1 MNRTLYASAARS
13 ASALT
18 LPDDGVFSI
27 SATKMSAAIS
37 PVVLLLMDSPSLV
50 GSGVEI
56 ASYREGGILLCAREG
71 RGGLGGHV

>member
-37 PVVLLLMDSPSLV
+37 PVVLLVMDSPSLV

-56 ASYREGGILLCAREG
+56 ASYREGGSSFAPEKG
-71 RGGLGGHV
+71 EVA